1 MTDVARSWWLRWRGT
16 PTDERDEGDES
27 RDDEGRDRVAGHAD
41 TADRGVRRGR
51 GERGTAIITASVLL
65 FTMTAAGILYLSR
78 DVNRVVTNRS
88 AAQSIAFQAARAGAQ
103 QVDVDSLRD
112 GGGEPIEIDVR
123 AAEAESTRV
132 GTLLLDSYG
141 LEGSVSPP
149 EIDGDTVTISVTV
162 IDRYG
167 SPSATASV
175 QAQTGP

>member
-1 MTDVARSWWLRWRGT
+1 MTDVARRRWPRWRGSL
-16 PTDERDEGDES
+16 PDERDQRRAD
-27 RDDEGRDRVAGHAD
+27 VADVAD
-41 TADRGVRRGR
+41 TADRGVGRGR

-65 FTMTAAGILYLSR
+65 FTLTAGGILYLSR

-88 AAQSIAFQAARAGAQ
+88 AAQSIAFQSARAGAQ
-103 QVDVDSLRD
+103 QVDVDALRN
-112 GGGEPIEIDVR
+112 GGGERVEIDER
-123 AAEAESTRV
+123 AAETESARI
-132 GTLLLDSYG
+132 GRLLLDAYG

-167 SPSATASV
+167 SQSATASV